1 MSIKVEIKSAE
12 VEVKNGTSQR
22 TGKPYSIRE
31 QVGWGFFVDA
41 HGKPQPYPQR
51 IRLTIEEGEE
61 PYAPG
66 TYQLAPASF
75 YPDRFGQLSCRAK
88 LQPIATS
95 TTSTRAAA

>member
-12 VEVKNGTSQR
+12 VEVKSGTSNR

-31 QVGWGFFVDA
+31 QVGWGFFVDS

-51 IRLTIEEGEE
+51 IRLTIEDGEE

-66 TYQLAPASF
+66 TYQLAPSSF

-88 LQPIATS
+88 LQPIAAAAS
-95 TTSTRAAA
+95 ARAAA